1 MIFCIIDTIL
11 SAIET
16 PLKTYNTTLIACG
29 KLEYTPISINA
40 IEVSIVI
47 FSPPYLRSCCK
58 YATYNSSLRFDA
70 CCTIPLACTPC
81 TRGYFLPIL
90 HTLSKARLCTD
101 YTFFVLFSFFHLQI
115 IRFIS
120 TIFACFNL
128 VSVFVG
134 VTR

>member
-1 MIFCIIDTIL
+1 MIFIIIDTIL

-29 KLEYTPISINA
+29 KLEYMPISISA

-47 FSPPYLRSCCK
+47 FSPPYSRSCCK
-58 YATYNSSLRFDA
+58 YATCNLSLRFDA
-70 CCTIPLACTPC
+70 CYTFLIACTPC
-81 TRGYFLPIL
+81 THGCFLPIL

-101 YTFFVLFSFFHLQI
+101 YTFFVLFSLFHLQI

-134 VTR
+134 VAR

>member
-1 MIFCIIDTIL
+1 MLFLHESQSIYL
-11 SAIET
+11 Q
-16 PLKTYNTTLIACG
+16 
-29 KLEYTPISINA
+29 LEYMQSIHFVTQYA
-40 IEVSIVI
+40 STRFICLFI

-70 CCTIPLACTPC
+70 CYTFPIACTPC
-81 TRGYFLPIL
+81 TRGCFLPIL

-101 YTFFVLFSFFHLQI
+101 YTFFVLFSLFHLQI

-120 TIFACFNL
+120 SVFACFNL

-134 VTR
+134 VAR

>member
-1 MIFCIIDTIL
+1 MVFIIIDTIL

-29 KLEYTPISINA
+29 KLEYMPISISA

-47 FSPPYLRSCCK
+47 FSPPYLKNCCI

-70 CCTIPLACTPC
+70 CYTFPIACTPC
-81 TRGYFLPIL
+81 THGCFLPIL
-90 HTLSKARLCTD
+90 HTLSKARLCID
-101 YTFFVLFSFFHLQI
+101 YTFFVLFSLFHLQI

-120 TIFACFNL
+120 TIFARFNL
-128 VSVFVG
+128 VPVFADVE
-134 VTR
+134 R